1 MPAEVFV
8 LLKGFTGEQSF
19 SQRLFVVEVMNAV
32 VADSTD
38 HDAFLELSPGK
49 TFPSLFSA
57 VKLPGYQ
64 VVAG

>member
-1 MPAEVFV
+1 MPGEAFV

-19 SQRLFVVEVMNAV
+19 RQRLFVVKIMNAV

-38 HDAFLELSPGK
+38 HDAFLELSSGK
-49 TFPSLFSA
+49 TFSYLFPA
-57 VKLPGYQ
+57 VELPGYQ